1 MKKSHRSTETCYE
14 LSTNKISPRS
24 PPLPPFLHSSRFLVI
39 DATSSVNFSSW
50 ITGDR
55 VTKLAEQFFVRRR
68 VDDSCICIYVYVY
81 SCVYRASSVEQVST
95 KQKRDTKFRKTFR
108 SPLIFLPECLLFDA
122 SRRSLCHGSLP
133 RILGPVQIP
142 RKMVLHL
149 QSTPFQYPF
158 SHVLSDFQTSIR
170 VLSTQPTSSEHNRS
184 EIEIVGLGF
193 RHIYESSVIF

>member
-1 MKKSHRSTETCYE
+1 M
-14 LSTNKISPRS
+14 
-24 PPLPPFLHSSRFLVI
+24 
-39 DATSSVNFSSW
+39 
-50 ITGDR
+50 
-55 VTKLAEQFFVRRR
+55 
-68 VDDSCICIYVYVY
+68 CIYIY
-81 SCVYRASSVEQVST
+81 SCVYRASNVGQVST
-95 KQKRDTKFRKTFR
+95 KLKRDTKFRKTFR
-108 SPLIFLPECLLFDA
+108 FPLIFLPECLLFDA
-122 SRRSLCHGSLP
+122 SRRSLCHGLP

-193 RHIYESSVIF
+193 RHIYEPSSLRDFLTIEQPLYRALNLLITACHKSFPFPSL

>member
-1 MKKSHRSTETCYE
+1 M
-14 LSTNKISPRS
+14 
-24 PPLPPFLHSSRFLVI
+24 
-39 DATSSVNFSSW
+39 NFSSW

-68 VDDSCICIYVYVY
+68 VDESTIPVYICIH
-81 SCVYRASSVEQVST
+81 SCVYPASSMEQVST
-95 KQKRDTKFRKTFR
+95 KQERDTKFRKTFR
-108 SPLIFLPECLLFDA
+108 FPLIFLPECLLFDA
-122 SRRSLCHGSLP
+122 SRRSLCHGLP

-158 SHVLSDFQTSIR
+158 FHVLFDFRR
-170 VLSTQPTSSEHNRS
+170 VDSYPPSLGFLEHNRS

-193 RHIYESSVIF
+193 RDIYESSTIF